1 MPRGPGGAGGADK
14 VGGVTRLHELYDR
27 FGQSVWLDNLERRW
41 LASGELARRIEAGVR
56 GITSNP
62 TIFAKAMAGSDAYDE
77 QIREATTAGAS
88 IDELFWQ
95 LAQTDVGA
103 AADLFRPTYDA
114 SAGLDGYVSLEV
126 DPTLASRTDETVA
139 AARRLFATLARPN
152 VYIKVPATPEGVPAI
167 RTLIGE
173 GINVNVTLI
182 FSLERHRE
190 VMEAYLAGLE
200 DLLAAGGDLASV
212 TSVASFFVSRVDS
225 EVDRRLDAI
234 GTPEARA
241 MRGKAAIA
249 QAQVAYQNFTATF
262 AGPRWEAL
270 AAAGA
275 RVQRPLWASTSTKDP
290 SYPDTMYV
298 DELIGPDTVN
308 TMPESTM
315 TAFED
320 HGHLERS
327 VDRDPA
333 AAEATLAR
341 LGRLGVDLDDVVAQL
356 EHEGVAAFAKSLDE
370 VLVTLGTEVDE
381 LGR

>member
-1 MPRGPGGAGGADK
+1 

-41 LASGELARRIEAGVR
+41 LASGELARRIQGGVR

-77 QIREATTAGAS
+77 QIREATRSGVPL
-88 IDELFWQ
+88 DELFWQ
-95 LAQTDVGA
+95 LAEADVGA
-103 AADLFRPTYDA
+103 AADLFLPVYDA
-114 SAGLDGYVSLEV
+114 SDGLDGYVSLEV
-126 DPTLASRTDETVA
+126 DPTLASNTEETVA
-139 AARRLFATLARPN
+139 AARRLHAALHRPN

-167 RTLIGE
+167 RRLIGE

-182 FSLERHRE
+182 FSLQRHRE

-200 DLLAAGGDLASV
+200 DLRAAGGDVGSV
-212 TSVASFFVSRVDS
+212 LSVASFFVSRVDS
-225 EVDRRLDAI
+225 EVDRRLEAI
-234 GTPEARA
+234 GGPGATAL
-241 MRGKAAIA
+241 RGKAAIA
-249 QAQVAYQNFTATF
+249 QAQVAYGNFRATF
-262 AGPRWEAL
+262 SGSRWEAL
-270 AAAGA
+270 AADGA
-275 RVQRPLWASTSTKDP
+275 RLQRPLWASTSTKDP

-308 TMPESTM
+308 TMPEATM

-341 LGRLGVDLDDVVAQL
+341 LVEIGVDLDDVVLQL

-370 VLVTLGTEVDE
+370 VLDTLGAEVDG
-381 LGR
+381 LAR